1 MNLDRLYE
9 AEAKFLQIYPDG
21 FDDPQMQAIRKKH
34 NVDQLVKFSK
44 ESFTRLNCQQPDLV
58 ADLLLK
64 VISRSS
70 MVSRFE
76 KPPFKDFINTL
87 GPDERK
93 MLAIAVED
101 RLFGKKKAGFEQML
115 DLLMHHKVAK
125 WTVLTALPFYFA
137 PRREVFVKP
146 NTAKG
151 ILKALEVDDVV
162 YSPAPNWEFYR
173 GYKKVL
179 TQVKKEVSPTLSPS
193 YAALSGFLMMSLNG
207 SFNPSRKA

>member
-9 AEAKFLQIYPDG
+9 AEAKFLQVYPDG
-21 FDDPQMQAIRKKH
+21 FDDPAILAIRKKH
-34 NVDQLVKFSK
+34 NVDTLVKFSK
-44 ESFTRLNCQQPDLV
+44 ETLTRLNCQKPDFV
-58 ADLLLK
+58 ADTLLK
-64 VISRSS
+64 IVSRSS

-93 MLAIAVED
+93 MLAIAIED
-101 RLFGKKKAGFEQML
+101 RLYGKKKAGFEQML
-115 DLLMHHKVAK
+115 DLLVHHKVAK
-125 WTVLTALPFYFA
+125 WTVLTAVPFYFA

-162 YSPAPNWEFYR
+162 YSPTPNWEFYR

-179 TQVKKEVSPTLSPS
+179 TQVKKEVSPALSPS
-193 YAALSGFLMMSLNG
+193 YAALSGFLMMSLG
-207 SFNPSRKA
+207 GGFKTSR

>member
-9 AEAKFLQIYPDG
+9 AEARFMQVYPDG
-21 FDDPQMQAIRKKH
+21 FDDPQIQAIRKKH
-34 NVDQLVKFSK
+34 NVDALIKFSK
-44 ESFTRLNCQQPDLV
+44 ESLTRLNCQQPDFV
-58 ADLLLK
+58 ADTLLK
-64 VISRSS
+64 IVSRSS

-93 MLAIAVED
+93 ILAFAVED

-115 DLLMHHKVAK
+115 ELFAHHKVAK
-125 WTVLTALPFYFA
+125 WTVLTAVPFYFA

-151 ILKALEVDDVV
+151 ILKALDVEDVV
-162 YSPAPNWEFYR
+162 YSPRPTWEFYR
-173 GYKKVL
+173 GYQKVL
-179 TQVKKEVSPTLSPS
+179 SQVKKEVSPSLSPS
-193 YAALSGFLMMSLNG
+193 YAALSGFLMMSLGEN
-207 SFNPSRKA
+207 FTTSR